1 VNIHRSYRRR
11 MSVVATLGAAA
22 IAIAAA
28 GIFSDRMFL
37 FPAAMMAVSAATC
50 LFLARSSYRFD
61 LGLTGPPEHRKL
73 VREARASW
81 AEDDQPPPEEVAAVV
96 PPDTEPS
103 ETR

>member
-1 VNIHRSYRRR
+1 
-11 MSVVATLGAAA
+11 MSVVATLGVAA

-28 GIFSDRMFL
+28 GMFSDRMFL
-37 FPAAMMAVSAATC
+37 LPAAMMAVSAATC
-50 LFLARSSYRFD
+50 LYLARASYRFD

-73 VREARASW
+73 VHEAHAW
-81 AEDDQPPPEEVAAVV
+81 AEGDQPPPEEIAVAV